1 MAKTKYV
8 LALDQGTTGTHVSI
22 LDSRLRVVA
31 KAYREFTQHF
41 PKPGWVEHDLEEIWR
56 SSELCIARAL
66 KDAELKGTA
75 IEAIGI
81 TNQRETAGLWMRE
94 TGEPLGRAIVW
105 QDRRT
110 SDLCAELKAK
120 GHEPRVRETTGLVL
134 DPYFSGTKLTWMFR
148 NLRGALKR
156 AENGDAAFGT
166 IDSWLVYKLTGGR
179 EHVTDVSN
187 ASRTLLMDLRTLQWD
202 DAMRVMLGVP
212 APCLPQIRSS
222 SEVYGVTRG
231 MRSLPDGI
239 PVAGMAGDQQA
250 ALFGQACFEPG
261 ESKCT
266 YGTGAFLL
274 MNTGEDAVRSTA
286 GLLTTVAWRL
296 GGRTTYALE
305 GSSFIA
311 GAAVQ
316 WLRDGLKLIKR
327 SSDIEALAAQVKHSG
342 DVVFVPAL
350 AGLGAP
356 HWRPEA
362 RGLFAGIDR
371 STSAAH
377 LALAVLEGVALQIH
391 DLAAAMRKDS
401 GRDIPTFKVDGGAA
415 ANDLMMQFQADLLGV
430 PVVRPK
436 NLETTSLGAAFL
448 GGLGAGVWE
457 NTDVIRESWKAD
469 RTFRP
474 KMKDPL
480 RDAHLAKWRR
490 AVERA

>member
-1 MAKTKYV
+1 MAKPKYV

-22 LDSRLRVVA
+22 LDARLRVVG
-31 KAYREFTQHF
+31 KSYREFTQYF
-41 PKPGWVEHDLEEIWR
+41 PRPGWVEHDLEEIWR

-66 KDAELKGTA
+66 KDAGLAGSA
-75 IEAIGI
+75 VSAIGI
-81 TNQRETAGLWMRE
+81 TNQRETAGLWLRD
-94 TGEPLGRAIVW
+94 GGKPLGRAIVW

-110 SDLCAELKAK
+110 SELCAELKAK

-148 NLRGALKR
+148 HVKGALKR
-156 AENGDAAFGT
+156 AERGDAAFGT
-166 IDSWLVYKLTGGR
+166 VDSWLVYKLTGGR
-179 EHVTDVSN
+179 VHVTDVSN
-187 ASRTLLMDLRTLQWD
+187 ASRTLLMDLRTLAWD

-212 APCLPQIRSS
+212 AACLPQIRSS
-222 SEVYGVTRG
+222 AEVYGVTKGLRA
-231 MRSLPDGI
+231 LPDGI

-286 GLLTTVAWRL
+286 GLLTTVAWRM

-316 WLRDGLKLIKR
+316 WLRDGLKVIKR
-327 SSDIEALAAQVKHSG
+327 SADIEKLAAQVKDTG

-362 RGLFAGIDR
+362 RGLLAGMDR
-371 STSAAH
+371 STTVAH
-377 LALAVLEGVALQIH
+377 VARAVLEGVALQIH

-415 ANDLMMQFQADLLGV
+415 ANNLMMQFQADLLGV

-457 NTDVIRESWKAD
+457 GTEAIRQAWKAE

-474 KMKDPL
+474 RMKGPV
-480 RDAHLAKWRR
+480 RDAHLAKWKR